1 MKLSLA
7 EGLYLIALDDE
18 EGRLLSAAEKTI
30 VPGVISACIMELS
43 LLKKITFEDTK
54 IVLLD
59 SQGTGNKILDDVL
72 KNLKQ
77 GADVVES
84 VKKLIPIF
92 KDVQIDLNE
101 LLVHRGILKKEA
113 TKLLWIPLSERLDN
127 ANYAFE
133 SEIRKALKS
142 IVLKGTRPSP
152 PFVVLM
158 SIIYDCQLMDEVFA
172 DKDELIDAI
181 KVSKD
186 IVSSGILDPEK
197 EHVLQD
203 LKGYFTALVKH

>member
-30 VPGVISACIMELS
+30 VPGVVSACILELS
-43 LLKKITFEDTK
+43 LLKKIAFEDLRIK
-54 IVLLD
+54 LLD
-59 SQGTGNKILDDVL
+59 KQGTGNKILDDVFKHL
-72 KNLKQ
+72 KEGENTI
-77 GADVVES
+77 DT
-84 VKKLIPIF
+84 VKRLSPAF

-113 TKLLWIPLSERLDN
+113 TKLLWIPLSERMDN

-152 PFVVLM
+152 PFVVLT
-158 SIIYDCQLMDEVFA
+158 SLIYDCNLMEEVFH

-181 KVSKD
+181 KVGKD
-186 IVSSGILDPEK
+186 IVKAGIIDPEK
-197 EHVLQD
+197 EQVLQA
-203 LKGYFTALVKH
+203 LK

>member
-30 VPGVISACIMELS
+30 VPGVISACILELS
-43 LLKKITFEDTK
+43 LLKKVAFEDLK
-54 IVLLD
+54 IEILD
-59 SQGTGNKILDDVL
+59 IQGTGNKILDDVL
-72 KNLKQ
+72 KQLKK
-77 GADVVES
+77 GEDVINS
-84 VKKLIPIF
+84 VKRLVPAF
-92 KDVQIDLNE
+92 KDVHVDLNE
-101 LLVHRGILKKEA
+101 LLVHRGILQKEA
-113 TKLLWIPLSERLDN
+113 TKLLWIPLSERMDN

-152 PFVVLM
+152 PFVVLT
-158 SIIYDCQLMDEVFA
+158 SLIYDCNLMEEVFH

-181 KVSKD
+181 KVGKD
-186 IVSSGILDPEK
+186 IVKAGIIDPEK

-203 LKGYFTALVKH
+203 LKTYFEKLD

>member
-18 EGRLLSAAEKTI
+18 EGRLLAAAEKTM
-30 VPGVISACIMELS
+30 VPGVVSACILELS
-43 LLKKITFEDTK
+43 LLKKIAFNDLK
-54 IVLLD
+54 INLID
-59 SQGTGNKILDDVL
+59 NQGTGNKILDEVFKRL
-72 KNLKQ
+72 KE
-77 GADVVES
+77 GEDVVS
-84 VKKLIPIF
+84 AVKRLNPVF
-92 KDVQIDLNE
+92 KDVQVDLNE

-113 TKLLWIPLSERLDN
+113 TKLLWIPLSERMDN

-152 PFVVLM
+152 HFVVLT
-158 SIIYDCQLMDEVFA
+158 SLIYDCNLMEEVFH

-181 KVSKD
+181 KVGKD
-186 IVSSGILDPEK
+186 IVSAGIIDPDK
-197 EHVLQD
+197 EQVLQA
-203 LKGYFTALVKH
+203 LKTYFEGIN